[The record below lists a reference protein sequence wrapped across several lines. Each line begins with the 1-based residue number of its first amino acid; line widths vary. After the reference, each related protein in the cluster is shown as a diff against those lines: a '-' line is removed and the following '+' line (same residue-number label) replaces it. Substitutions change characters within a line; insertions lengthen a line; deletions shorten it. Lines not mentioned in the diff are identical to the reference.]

1 MKKAFLSVSLQN
13 RPHLTQVFEA
23 ITATLH
29 QFDVMPIDFVTTYQ
43 FHTGQEREMMTLA
56 CSLIRNADVLIA
68 EVSQKAIG
76 VGIEVGYAAA
86 LGLPIIYLRQANAE
100 LSTTVG
106 GIATYSLVYQATE
119 DLANQLR
126 LVLGVIFEKK

>member
-23 ITATLH
+23 ITTTLH
-29 QFDVMPIDFVTTYQ
+29 QFGVTPIDFVTTYQ
-43 FHTGQEREMMTLA
+43 FQTGQEHEMMTLA
-56 CSLIRNADVLIA
+56 CSLIRSADVLIA

-86 LGLPIIYLRQANAE
+86 VGLPIIYLRQTNAE
-100 LSTTVG
+100 PSTTVG
-106 GIATYSLVYQATE
+106 GIATYSVVYQTTE
-119 DLANQLR
+119 DLADQLR
-126 LVLGVIFEKK
+126 SALGVIFEKK